1 MSTEFSAA
9 LMFVNSIARIYMLS
23 RSLNNPPMRI
33 EEIYRERLKMLV
45 SEIGSQTKLAD
56 KIGKSPAQVSQWISA
71 SKDSKTG
78 KPRAMSRDTA
88 RHIEAACGKP
98 DGWMDQPIPAHHG
111 QENATEAQALR
122 APVLVPV
129 VGHVKGGDDGYLE
142 EMQFPVG
149 SGEGYVEYW
158 TRSQGAY
165 ALRIKGDSMHP
176 RYRAGE
182 FVVVTPLVEALP
194 GQDVVVRLVNGKK
207 LLKQLNW
214 VRDGE
219 LQLLSINNHYGPL
232 TLPLDDVESIHRV
245 AGSVPHDAF
254 IEP

>member
-1 MSTEFSAA
+1 MLTDQQNKQEAQKTLAKNFSKALEEGKTTPGKIAEALHITEQAVSNWKRTGKIAKENLLVVSKLTGWSVEA
-9 LMFVNSIARIYMLS
+9 LMGLPEASNAADAPDL
-23 RSLNNPPMRI
+23 RS
-33 EEIYRERLKMLV
+33 
-45 SEIGSQTKLAD
+45 
-56 KIGKSPAQVSQWISA
+56 
-71 SKDSKTG
+71 
-78 KPRAMSRDTA
+78 
-88 RHIEAACGKP
+88 
-98 DGWMDQPIPAHHG
+98 PI
-111 QENATEAQALR
+111 
-122 APVLVPV
+122 LVPV

-182 FVVVTPLVEALP
+182 FVVVTPYVEALP
-194 GQDVVVRLVNGKK
+194 GQDVVVKLVNGKK

-214 VRDGE
+214 VREGE

-232 TLPLDDVESIHRV
+232 TLSIAEVESIHRV
-245 AGSVPHDAF
+245 AGSVPNDAF

>member
-1 MSTEFSAA
+1 M
-9 LMFVNSIARIYMLS
+9 NSKP
-23 RSLNNPPMRI
+23 LNNPAMRI
-33 EEIYRERLKMLV
+33 EEIYRARLRLLI
-45 SEIGSQTKLAD
+45 EELGSQTKLAE
-56 KIGKSPAQVSQWISA
+56 KTGKSTAQISQWISA
-71 SKDSKTG
+71 AKDSKTG
-78 KPRAMSRDTA
+78 KPRAMSRATA

-98 DGWMDQPIPAHHG
+98 DGWMDQPVSLLHEPA
-111 QENATEAQALR
+111 NATDAPALR
-122 APVLVPV
+122 ASVLVPV

-142 EMQFPVG
+142 EMEFPVG

-182 FVVVTPLVEALP
+182 FVVVTPHIEAMP
-194 GQDVVVRLVNGKK
+194 GQDVVVKLANGKK

-214 VRDGE
+214 MRDGE

-232 TLPLDDVESIHRV
+232 TLTLAEVESIHRV

-254 IEP
+254 VEP

>member
-1 MSTEFSAA
+1 MS
-9 LMFVNSIARIYMLS
+9 VNSVARIYMLS
-23 RSLNNPPMRI
+23 SSLNNPAMRI

-45 SEIGSQTKLAD
+45 NEFGSQTKLAD
-56 KIGKSPAQVSQWISA
+56 KIGKSSPQVSQWISA

-78 KPRAMSRDTA
+78 KPRAMSRATA
-88 RHIEAACGKP
+88 RHIEAMCGKP
-98 DGWMDQPIPAHHG
+98 DGWMDQPVPAHHE
-111 QENATEAQALR
+111 QANATAAPELR

-182 FVVVTPLVEALP
+182 FVVVTPHVEALP
-194 GQDVVVRLVNGKK
+194 GQDVVVKLVNGKK

-232 TLPLDDVESIHRV
+232 TLTLTEIESIHRV